1 MSSVHSRTT
10 TTMLPPG
17 ASRKRKEVE
26 TFVKPKAVGA
36 DSVVSNRLLAGYLAH
51 EFLSKG
57 TLFGEKYEPAR
68 SEAVGMTCSRPAEY
82 KKTKPEAAAAPSVE
96 KENQS
101 YAEVASILKMEGAH
115 LPGIVNPAQLARWI
129 KIYLVASVSEMQV
142 CNGCM
147 NI

>member
-1 MSSVHSRTT
+1 MSVHSRTI
-10 TTMLPPG
+10 TTMLPPR

-26 TFVKPKAVGA
+26 PFVKPKATGV
-36 DSVVSNRLLAGYLAH
+36 DSVSSNQLLAGYLAH

-68 SEAVGMTCSRPAEY
+68 SEAVRMTSSQPSECKRM
-82 KKTKPEAAAAPSVE
+82 KPEAATAAAAAPSVR

-101 YAEVASILKMEGAH
+101 YAEVASILKMDGAH

-129 KIYLVASVSEMQV
+129 KM
-142 CNGCM
+142 
-147 NI
+147 

>member
-1 MSSVHSRTT
+1 MSVHSRTT

-26 TFVKPKAVGA
+26 PPFVKPKALGA
-36 DSVVSNRLLAGYLAH
+36 DSVASNRLLAGYLAH
-51 EFLSKG
+51 EFLSRG

-68 SEAVGMTCSRPAEY
+68 SEAASMASCSPAEC
-82 KKTKPEAAAAPSVE
+82 KRTKPEAR

-101 YAEVASILKMEGAH
+101 YAEVASILKMDGAH

-129 KIYLVASVSEMQV
+129 KM
-142 CNGCM
+142 
-147 NI
+147 